1 MRGFLRGG
9 IWGVLL
15 TACLVACSGDLE
27 TEPVSTEETPVSTAP
42 EVQAADAGDES
53 EEDAADDAGLF
64 DLDVSN
70 FEDSTTIDNRY
81 FPIVP
86 GTQFVY
92 EGTAIDD
99 GEEVD
104 RMVIFTVTD
113 LTKMINGVEAA
124 VVWDRDF
131 NDGVMIESEIVFFAQ
146 DRDGTVWHLGQYR
159 ETYDEDE
166 FVGGRVWLVDL
177 PEGAKAGIFM
187 HADPQ
192 PGTPSYS
199 QGFAPEPFNWTDR
212 ARISEI
218 GIEDCVELGCHEDV
232 IVIEE
237 IDEENPGQQLK
248 YYAPGVGNTRV
259 GWSGDDPEQEE
270 MELIELNQLT
280 AEEMDEVRAEALALE
295 MRAYM
300 YGHTEPARRTE

>member
-1 MRGFLRGG
+1 
-9 IWGVLL
+9 
-15 TACLVACSGDLE
+15 
-27 TEPVSTEETPVSTAP
+27 
-42 EVQAADAGDES
+42 
-53 EEDAADDAGLF
+53 
-64 DLDVSN
+64 
-70 FEDSTTIDNRY
+70 
-81 FPIVP
+81 
-86 GTQFVY
+86 
-92 EGTAIDD
+92 
-99 GEEVD
+99 
-104 RMVIFTVTD
+104 MVIFTVTD
-113 LTKMINGVEAA
+113 LTKVINGVEAA

-212 ARISEI
+212 AQVSEV
-218 GIEDCVELGCHEDV
+218 GLEDCVEVGCHEEV

-270 MELIELNQLT
+270 MELVELNQL
-280 AEEMDEVRAEALALE
+280 APEEMDEVRAEALALE

-300 YGHTEPARRTE
+300 YSHTEPAQRSE